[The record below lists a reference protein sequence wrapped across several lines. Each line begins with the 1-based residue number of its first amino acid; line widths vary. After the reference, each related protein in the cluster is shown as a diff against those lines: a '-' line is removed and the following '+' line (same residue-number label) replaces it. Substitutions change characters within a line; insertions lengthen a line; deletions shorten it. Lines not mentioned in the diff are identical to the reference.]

1 MAESVFNDR
10 EEDDP
15 SECAVPISTTL
26 INQIVT
32 KSHPGGNV
40 NEILSE
46 FYGTASTHQPAWP
59 YNRKDSDR

>member
-1 MAESVFNDR
+1 MTESVFNGR

-26 INQIVT
+26 IKQIET
-32 KSHPGGNV
+32 KSHSGGNV
-40 NEILSE
+40 SQVLSE
-46 FYGTASTHQPAWP
+46 FYGTAGLPQPAWP

>member
-1 MAESVFNDR
+1 MTESVFYDR

-26 INQIVT
+26 IKQIAT

-40 NEILSE
+40 NRILSE
-46 FYGTASTHQPAWP
+46 FYGTTNPPQPTWP
-59 YNRKDSDR
+59 YNRKDSDG

>member
-1 MAESVFNDR
+1 MFLFSFDR

-26 INQIVT
+26 IKQIAT

-40 NEILSE
+40 NQILAE
-46 FYGTASTHQPAWP
+46 FYGADSTAQLAWP

>member
-1 MAESVFNDR
+1 MTESVFNDR

-26 INQIVT
+26 IKQIAT

-40 NEILSE
+40 SQVLSE
-46 FYGTASTHQPAWP
+46 FYGIASPPQPAWP